1 MSDAKK
7 MVKAMLNQLQEHE
20 YVKQLALLSYQDSK
34 LAVSVIDI
42 PTDFH
47 KLYHCLCDE
56 KVFGKYAVNEHFSE
70 LLYYKLF
77 KPGLYQ
83 LHQEEYLQA
92 LSVSFQQDVHY
103 LPSQVMTEIDR
114 ISNHFQTLE
123 APDFVEIL
131 HYQNP
136 ALLSQ
141 INDDLESDFDSVRV
155 IQKYLNKDLSQ
166 PSIPMYK

>member
-7 MVKAMLNQLQEHE
+7 MVVAVLNQLQDHE

-34 LAVSVIDI
+34 LAVSVIDT
-42 PTDFH
+42 PTDFY
-47 KLYHCLCDE
+47 KLYHSLCNE
-56 KVFGKYAVNEHFSE
+56 KVFGKYTVNEHFSE

-83 LHQEEYLQA
+83 LHKEEYLQA
-92 LSVSFQQDVHY
+92 LSVSFQDVHY
-103 LPSQVMTEIDR
+103 LPQHVMTEIDR
-114 ISNHFQTLE
+114 ISEHFQPLE
-123 APDFVEIL
+123 ALDFVEIL

-136 ALLSQ
+136 DLLSQ

-166 PSIPMYK
+166 PSILMYK

>member
-1 MSDAKK
+1 MSDKK
-7 MVKAMLNQLQEHE
+7 KIVKAMLNQLQDHE
-20 YVKQLALLSYQDSK
+20 YVKQLALLSCQDSK
-34 LAVSVIDI
+34 LAVSIIDV

-56 KVFGKYAVNEHFSE
+56 KVFDKYTVNEHFSE

-92 LSVSFQQDVHY
+92 LSVSFQDVHY

-114 ISNHFQTLE
+114 ISQHFQPLE
-123 APDFVEIL
+123 ASDFVEML

-136 ALLSQ
+136 TLLNQ

-166 PSIPMYK
+166 PFRLTNK

>member
-7 MVKAMLNQLQEHE
+7 MVVAVLNQLQDHE

-34 LAVSVIDI
+34 LAVSVIDT
-42 PTDFH
+42 PTDFY
-47 KLYHCLCDE
+47 KLYHNLCNE
-56 KVFGKYAVNEHFSE
+56 KVFGKYTVNEHFSE

-83 LHQEEYLQA
+83 LHKEEYLQA
-92 LSVSFQQDVHY
+92 LSVSFQDVHY
-103 LPSQVMTEIDR
+103 LPQHVMTEIDR
-114 ISNHFQTLE
+114 ISEHFQPLE
-123 APDFVEIL
+123 ALDFVEIL

-136 ALLSQ
+136 DLLSQ

-166 PSIPMYK
+166 PSILMYK